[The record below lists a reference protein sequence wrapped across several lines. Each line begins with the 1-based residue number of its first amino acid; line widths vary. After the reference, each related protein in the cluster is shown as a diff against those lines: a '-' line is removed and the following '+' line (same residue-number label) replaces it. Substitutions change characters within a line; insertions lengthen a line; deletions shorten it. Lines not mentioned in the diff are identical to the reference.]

1 MLSKYIRLIVF
12 VFVIL
17 RLVIFCLRLC
27 LVFISNEEFVEYFEQ
42 FLYLIHTLKHLL
54 LLSRRTSSSITLSLF
69 LAIFVQKVFLQLAIA
84 IFACITLRHNDTTA
98 ITRVILRI
106 ICARSSST
114 FGCCSRGPIDLL
126 LSFLEYLMRLDLI
139 QHDLSIIS
147 PGGPLNFLSQGCEL
161 IYGICD
167 FLSESQYQGPN

>member
-17 RLVIFCLRLC
+17 RLVIFCLRLR
-27 LVFISNEEFVEYFEQ
+27 LVFISNKEFVEYFEQ

-69 LAIFVQKVFLQLAIA
+69 LAIFVQKVFLQLSIA
-84 IFACITLRHNDTTA
+84 IFACITLRHNDTTS

-106 ICARSSST
+106 ICARGSST
-114 FGCCSRGPIDLL
+114 FGCCSRGSNDLL
-126 LSFLEYLMRLDLI
+126 LSFLEYLMRLDLV
-139 QHDLSIIS
+139 QHDLPIIS
-147 PGGPLNFLSQGCEL
+147 AGGPLNLLS
-161 IYGICD
+161 
-167 FLSESQYQGPN
+167 